1 MRKISEKKKIEQ
13 NQQFVMHLKVSGES
27 TAIKNDSSMP
37 EMPSKRT
44 PTKQQ

>member
-13 NQQFVMHLKVSGES
+13 NQQFVMHLKVTGDS
-27 TAIKNDSSMP
+27 TGIKNDFSVP